1 MLFEDRFEAGQY
13 LATKLRR
20 YRDQPDVIVLA
31 LPRGGVP
38 VAFEVARALGAPL
51 DVFLVRK
58 LGLPGQ
64 PELAMGA
71 IAAGGVQ
78 VLHQELVDQL
88 QVAPEVIESVAQVE
102 REELQRQEAAFRH
115 GRAPPEIAGRT
126 VILVDDGLATGSTM
140 RAAVAALKSQ
150 HPKRIVMAVP
160 VGSDDTCEEFS
171 HEVDEAICAARPE
184 DFRSVGVWY
193 RDFSPTSDR
202 EVQNLLAE
210 AEHGLH
216 AATGGASERDDA
228 GAETVYIERR
238 P

>member
-1 MLFEDRFEAGQY
+1 MLFEDRFEAGQV
-13 LATKLRR
+13 LARKLTH

-51 DVFLVRK
+51 DVCLVRK

-78 VLHQELVDQL
+78 VLHDELVEQL
-88 QVAPEVIESVAQVE
+88 QVPPGVIERVAEAE
-102 REELQRQEAAFRH
+102 REELKRQQLVFRQ
-115 GRAPPEIAGRT
+115 GRAPPDVTGRT

-140 RAAVAALKSQ
+140 RAAVAALKAQ
-150 HPKRIVMAVP
+150 QPKRIVMAVP

-171 HEVDEAICAARPE
+171 REVDEAICAAQPQ
-184 DFRSVGVWY
+184 DFRAVGVWY

-210 AEHGLH
+210 AEHGRH
-216 AATGGASERDDA
+216 AAWATTIEAKTA
-228 GAETVYIERR
+228 GTETAYIERR

>member
-1 MLFEDRFEAGQY
+1 MLFEDRFEAGQV
-13 LATKLRR
+13 LAKKLRH

-78 VLHQELVDQL
+78 VLHHDLVDQL
-88 QVAPEVIESVAQVE
+88 QVAPEVIESVAEVE
-102 REELQRQEAAFRH
+102 REELRRQQSVFRQH
-115 GRAPPEIAGRT
+115 RAPPDVTGRT

-140 RAAVAALKSQ
+140 RAAVAALKAQ
-150 HPKRIVMAVP
+150 RPKRIVMAVP
-160 VGSDDTCEEFS
+160 VGSDDTCEEFR
-171 HEVDEAICAARPE
+171 HEVDEAICAAQPR
-184 DFRSVGVWY
+184 DFRAVGVWY

-202 EVQNLLAE
+202 EVQSLLAE
-210 AEHGLH
+210 AEHGRH
-216 AATGGASERDDA
+216 AAL
-228 GAETVYIERR
+228 GAETDSAGSETAYIERR